1 MTDQQLKRVQDS
13 YAKLG
18 IREPFIAAVMTKVRR
33 ELSYDV
39 PTAATNGSYVKYNPD
54 FVAEQTDAQLFGLTV
69 HESLHVVLM
78 HMWRRENRD
87 PRLWNYA
94 NDAIINKYIRDRRYE
109 LPEGGVSEPW
119 VTDAMSS
126 EEVYERLKKNP
137 PPPPKPQPQGSS
149 GGTDDGDGDEDG
161 AGTSSDGDG
170 DEDGADTS
178 SGVGGSGDKDGNEQG
193 KGNPDYPQG
202 GFGDSGDLIDA
213 DDEAT
218 LRDLESTIVAAAQM
232 AKKCGQGSSLI
243 DRILETVGV
252 PTVPWFDVLRHAMT
266 EARRDDYSFSR
277 PRRRYVAD
285 GIYLPA
291 LHSEALAGLMVGAD
305 MSGSMWGDP
314 TEVKQIGI
322 ELNAVV
328 QDTGPAFVELVYCDT
343 EIMGK
348 VDRFDQ
354 DEEIKFRPKQ
364 GGGTELSPVFNY
376 LEQHEDDFCC
386 LVFFTDMCVDF
397 SMLHDPG
404 IPVIWACT
412 DINYVKTKV
421 PFGSVVHV
429 SR

>member
-18 IREPFIAAVMTKVRR
+18 IREPFIAAVMTKIRR
-33 ELSYDV
+33 ELSDDV

-109 LPEGGVSEPW
+109 LPENGVSVSW

-137 PPPPKPQPQGSS
+137 PPPPPQPQPQGSD
-149 GGTDDGDGDEDG
+149 GDGDDDGDGDGDDNGDG
-161 AGTSSDGDG
+161 AETSSDGDG
-170 DEDGADTS
+170 
-178 SGVGGSGDKDGNEQG
+178 QG
-193 KGNPDYPQG
+193 QGNPNYPQG

-232 AKKCGQGSSLI
+232 AKKCGQGSALI

-314 TEVKQIGI
+314 AEVKQIGI

-328 QDTGPAFVELVYCDT
+328 QDTGPAFVEVVYCDT
-343 EIMGK
+343 QIMGK
-348 VDRFDQ
+348 ADRFDQ
-354 DEEIKFRPKQ
+354 DEEIKFKPKQ

-397 SMLHDPG
+397 SVLHDPG
-404 IPVIWACT
+404 IPVVWACT
-412 DINYVKTKV
+412 DINYVNTKV

>member
-18 IREPFIAAVMTKVRR
+18 IREPFIAAVMTKIRR
-33 ELSYDV
+33 ELSDDV

-87 PRLWNYA
+87 PHLWNYA

-109 LPEGGVSEPW
+109 LPENGVSVPW

-137 PPPPKPQPQGSS
+137 PPPPPQPQPQSS
-149 GGTDDGDGDEDG
+149 DDNGDGDGDGD
-161 AGTSSDGDG
+161 SDG
-170 DEDGADTS
+170 
-178 SGVGGSGDKDGNEQG
+178 QG
-193 KGNPDYPQG
+193 QGNPNYPKG

-328 QDTGPAFVELVYCDT
+328 QDTGPAFVEVVYCDT
-343 EIMGK
+343 QIMGK

-397 SMLHDPG
+397 STLHDPG
-404 IPVIWACT
+404 IPVVWACT
-412 DINYVKTKV
+412 DVKYANTKV